1 MYSIYF
7 TATIYDDDT
16 NKDRIECG
24 VITGIDSYVDAMK
37 KIESFYG
44 STLEKIEIELF
55 DTDMMI
61 FTPGDGVRIHEILED
76 NAF

>member
-24 VITGIDSYVDAMK
+24 VITGVDGYVDAMK

-55 DTDMMI
+55 NTNMMI
-61 FTPGDGVRIHEILED
+61 FTPDDGVRIHKILEG
-76 NAF
+76 NVF

>member
-7 TATIYDDDT
+7 TATIYDD
-16 NKDRIECG
+16 NEYKDRVECG
-24 VITGIDSYVDAMK
+24 VFTGVTNYVEAMK

-44 STLEKIEIELF
+44 NTLEKIEIELF
-55 DTDMMI
+55 NTNMMI
-61 FTPGDGVRIHEILED
+61 FSPEDGTCIHKILEG